1 MGKDDDDF
9 LTIQS
14 QKLSLCYN
22 FTECN
27 NDYDNDDTIIL
38 ASAITLDD
46 ELYEEK
52 KEDHNTI
59 NRTSDLNLTIFSF

>member
-1 MGKDDDDF
+1 MGKDDDD
-9 LTIQS
+9 LTIQY
-14 QKLSLCYN
+14 QKLSLCSN

-46 ELYEEK
+46 ELQK
-52 KEDHNTI
+52 KKKTEDHNAT
-59 NRTSDLNLTIFSF
+59 NKEYLNDF